1 MSAAPPTDDSDFVEQ
16 IGTKADRAL
25 AARRR
30 PPQSVWLGLGMI
42 GMVGWSVTVP
52 TLAGAALGL
61 WLDTHHPGK
70 HSWTLALMVAGLAVG
85 CWNAWRWI
93 AAEDHAMRDE
103 QQDA

>member
-1 MSAAPPTDDSDFVEQ
+1 MTAVPPTDDSDFAEQ
-16 IGTKADRAL
+16 VGAKADRTL

-30 PPQSVWLGLGMI
+30 PPQSVWLGLGMV

-52 TLAGAALGL
+52 TLAGAALGV
-61 WLDTHHPGK
+61 WLDAHHPGK
-70 HSWTLALMVAGLAVG
+70 HSWTLALMIAGLAVG